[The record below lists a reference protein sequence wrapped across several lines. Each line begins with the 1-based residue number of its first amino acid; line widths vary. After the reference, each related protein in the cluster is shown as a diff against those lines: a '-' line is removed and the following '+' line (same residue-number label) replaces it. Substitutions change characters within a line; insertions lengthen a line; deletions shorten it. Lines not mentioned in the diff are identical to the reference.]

1 MSRGVATTGDAR
13 TGNGAASSGDR
24 LSGTGWRWRW
34 ARIQLRGL
42 LVDGELRVLGLALIC
57 AVAATSAVTLFSDRI
72 ARAIAAQSGE
82 TLGADLIISS
92 RTPMHAELQAALDVL
107 PLQQSPTVHLPS
119 VVWHGDHS
127 ELVGLKAVQPGYP
140 LKGELRTSAGPM
152 QPENPTQDVPAPG
165 EAWVDS
171 RLWSQLRL
179 QVGSRI
185 EVGAMSLTV
194 TRLLNYEP
202 DRGSGFVD
210 MAPRLLIHIDDLSRT
225 ALLGP
230 GSRVQYRLLLSGPEA
245 ALAQAKALP
254 LPRGSKLQDPASARP
269 EIRSAMD
276 RAGNFLALAAL
287 CASLLGGVAIALC
300 AQQYGHRLQSDVAL
314 LRCLGAGQ
322 RDITLALCGSLLAIA
337 LIAGGL
343 GAAIGLASQWGLGGL
358 ADVLLLQQLP
368 PVRLGALAQSWLIAL
383 ILLGGFALP
392 PILRAAT
399 ASPIGVFQDRVPRQG
414 RQLIWS
420 LAAIAAF
427 LGLLA
432 LQLSDLRLIG
442 YVVLGQL
449 LCAALL
455 AGLALM
461 LIRLITPLRGG
472 AMRGWRIGLGNLLR
486 RPALTLAQCVSLGLG
501 LLALLLLGVV
511 RNDLL
516 EAWQDKLPPQTPNQ
530 FLINIQPDQVDP
542 LRAFL
547 SERDVAAE
555 RIWPM
560 ARARLTAINGDP
572 VSVDDFEDPETQRW
586 INRDFNLSWTD
597 NLGPD
602 NKLLAGEWWGP
613 AGRGQPWLSAD
624 SYARERLQL
633 ELGDRLTLDFAGEP
647 VSFEVRSFREVDWES
662 FQPNFFLI
670 CPPGVIDDKPA
681 TWLTSVYLPPERR
694 GALRDLAQRF
704 PNVTVIDLEAMMAQV
719 RAIMDRIVGA
729 LELVFGFTVLA
740 GLTVLLAAMEAG
752 RSERAREIA
761 LMRTLG
767 AGSAEIRTA
776 MLAEFAALGL
786 LSGLIAAI
794 CAQAVGWLLAR
805 FVFEFAYQ
813 INLVALLLGALMS
826 AMLVCAMAWLS
837 LRRLLNTPPDR
848 VLRN

>member
-1 MSRGVATTGDAR
+1 MSDAEATAADERPAAADHARGSL
-13 TGNGAASSGDR
+13 ASS
-24 LSGTGWRWRW
+24 WRWRW
-34 ARIQLRGL
+34 AAIQLRGL

-92 RTPMHAELQAALDVL
+92 RTPIDPGLQAALDDL

-119 VVWHGDHS
+119 VVWHGEHS
-127 ELVGLKAVQPGYP
+127 ELVGLKAVLPGYP
-140 LKGELRTSAGPM
+140 LKGELRTSTGPLHA
-152 QPENPTQDVPAPG
+152 ETATGDVPRPG

-171 RLWSQLRL
+171 QLWSQLRL
-179 QVGSRI
+179 QPGSSI
-185 EVGAMSLTV
+185 EVGAISLTV

-210 MAPRLLIHIDDLSRT
+210 MAPRLLIHLDDLERT

-230 GSRVQYRLLLSGPEA
+230 GSRVQHRLLLSGPEA
-245 ALAQAKALP
+245 ALAQASALP
-254 LPRGSKLQDPASARP
+254 LPRGTKRQDPAGARP

-300 AQQYGHRLQSDVAL
+300 AQQYGQRLQSDVAL
-314 LRCLGAGQ
+314 LRCLGAGR
-322 RDITLALCGSLLAIA
+322 RDISFALCGSLVAIA

-358 ADVLLLQQLP
+358 ADVLMLQQLP
-368 PVRLGALAQSWLIAL
+368 PARLGAVGQSWLIAL

-392 PILRAAT
+392 PVLRS
-399 ASPIGVFQDRVPRQG
+399 ASSPPIGVFQDRLPARG
-414 RQLIWS
+414 RQWLWS
-420 LAAIAAF
+420 LAALAAF

-442 YVVLGQL
+442 YVALGQL
-449 LCAALL
+449 VCAALL
-455 AGLALM
+455 AGLALL

-530 FLINIQPDQVDP
+530 FLINIQPDQVEP
-542 LRAFL
+542 LRGFL
-547 SERDVAAE
+547 NERGVTAE

-560 ARARLTAINGDP
+560 ARARLSAINGDP

-597 NLGPD
+597 SLGPD
-602 NKLLAGEWWGP
+602 NKLLAGEWWG
-613 AGRGQPWLSAD
+613 ASGQGQPWLSAD
-624 SYARERLQL
+624 SYARERLDL
-633 ELGDRLTLDFAGEP
+633 MLGDRLTLDFAGEE
-647 VSFEVRSFREVDWES
+647 VTFEVRSFREVDWES
-662 FQPNFFLI
+662 FQPNFFLV

-681 TWLTSVYLPPERR
+681 TWLTSVYLPTGQRA
-694 GALRDLAQRF
+694 ALRDLARHF
-704 PNVTVIDLEAMMAQV
+704 PNITVIDLDAMMQQV
-719 RAIMDRIVGA
+719 RSIMDRIVGA

-752 RSERAREIA
+752 RGERAREIA

-767 AGSAEIRTA
+767 AGTAEIRLA

-786 LSGLIAAI
+786 LSGLMAAL

-805 FVFEFAYQ
+805 FVFEFPYQ
-813 INLVALLLGALMS
+813 LNIAALLLGAALS
-826 AMLVCAMAWLS
+826 AALVCGMAWLS

-848 VLRN
+848 VLRG